1 MILKALVDNL
11 GTNTLRGKFSIKG
24 QVVKAVAS
32 QYTVKI
38 DGKFIECVVRGTV
51 KKDIDIYVGDF
62 VEVVDKVIVSVYP
75 RKNILIRPYV
85 TNIDALLIMVSPTPL
100 PDWTLV
106 EKLILT
112 CHTQNIFSAIVL
124 NKCDLMTVE
133 EREAF
138 VSPYKDFDIFF
149 VSAKTG
155 EGIDKLKE
163 YMKGKLVC
171 FAGQSAVGKSSVI
184 SLLQSKDLAVGEL
197 SKKIK
202 RGKNTTRQIEIFDTE
217 DGQVVD
223 TCGFSVLEGIDIRYD
238 ELVYYYEEFIPY
250 QSQCKY
256 SNCTHTTEPK
266 CAVREA
272 VARGEIDINRYNR
285 YVNLYNKFKD
295 IWRNKYV

>member
-1 MILKALVDNL
+1 MA
-11 GTNTLRGKFSIKG
+11 G
-24 QVVKAVAS
+24 

-38 DGKFIECVVRGTV
+38 DNNFLECVVRGTV
-51 KKDIDIYVGDF
+51 KKNIDIYVGDY
-62 VEVVDKVIVSVYP
+62 VDVDVIDNVIVAVDP
-75 RKNILIRPYV
+75 RNNILIRPYV
-85 TNIDALLIMVSPTPL
+85 SNIDVLLIMVSPSPM
-100 PDWTLV
+100 PDWILV

-112 CHTQNIFSAIVL
+112 CHTQKITSAIVL
-124 NKCDLMTVE
+124 NKCDLMTIS
-133 EREAF
+133 EREEF
-138 VSPYKDFDIFF
+138 VSSYKDFDIFY

-155 EGIDKLKE
+155 EGISNLKE

-184 SLLQSKDLAVGEL
+184 GLLLKRELETGEL
-197 SKKIK
+197 SKKIQ

-217 DGQVVD
+217 NGQVVD
-223 TCGFSVLEGIDIRYD
+223 TCGFSVLEGIDIRHD

-250 QSQCKY
+250 QSKCKY

-272 VARGEIDINRYNR
+272 VFRGDIDINRYNR

>member
-1 MILKALVDNL
+1 MDNF
-11 GTNTLRGKFSIKG
+11 GTNTLRRNISIKG
-24 QVVKAVAS
+24 QVVKAVAG
-32 QYTVKI
+32 QYTVKV
-38 DGKFIECVVRGTV
+38 DNKFLDCTVRGTV
-51 KKDIDIYVGDF
+51 KKDIDIFVGDF
-62 VEVVDKVIVSVYP
+62 VDIFENVIVAVHP
-75 RKNILIRPYV
+75 RNNILIRPYV
-85 TNIDALLIMVSPTPL
+85 SNIDVLLIMVSPSPA

-112 CHTQNIFSAIVL
+112 CHTQKISSAIVL
-124 NKCDLMTVE
+124 NKCDLLTLD
-133 EREAF
+133 EREEML
-138 VSPYKDFDIFF
+138 SPYKDLDIFY

-155 EGIDKLKE
+155 EGIDTLKE

-184 SLLQSKDLAVGEL
+184 GLLLERDLEVGEL
-197 SKKIK
+197 SKKIQ
-202 RGKNTTRQIEIFDTE
+202 RGKNTTRQIEIFDTKN
-217 DGQVVD
+217 GQVVD
-223 TCGFSVLEGIDIRYD
+223 TCGFSVLEGIDIRHD

-266 CAVREA
+266 CAVKEA
-272 VARGEIDINRYNR
+272 VKRGDIDINRYNR